1 MATQLEN
8 SMQMTTAKIA
18 HEMKNPLAIIRANIQ
33 LLELEDKDNEHKRNY
48 NVMYAEIDRIN
59 RLILEFIE
67 VSKPKEYQFKKIE
80 IKAIFH
86 EILQDIDAEL
96 KFKAI
101 VLICNISNEDM
112 FVWAD
117 RAKIKEVF
125 VNMIKNASEAV
136 EKGGKIYITI
146 FKSDNYINVKI
157 EDNGKGIPEEYIDY
171 IGKPFFTTKK
181 GGSGLGVSISKK
193 IIEDHEGTFSIASVE
208 GEGSSISI
216 LLPQYEQKNQS
227 FS

>member
-1 MATQLEN
+1 
-8 SMQMTTAKIA
+8 MTTAKIA
-18 HEMKNPLAIIRANIQ
+18 HEMKNPLAVIRANVQ
-33 LLELEDKDNEHKRNY
+33 LLELEDKGDEHKRNY
-48 NVMYAEIDRIN
+48 DVMYAEIDRIN

-80 IKAIFH
+80 IKEIFR
-86 EILQDIDAEL
+86 EILENIDAEL

-101 VLICNISNEDM
+101 ILACNICDEDM

-136 EKGGKIYITI
+136 ENGGKIYVVI

-181 GGSGLGVSISKK
+181 GGSGLGVSISRK
-193 IIEDHEGTFSIASVE
+193 IIEDHGGTFSIASVE

-216 LLPQYEQKNQS
+216 LLPQYESKKNY
-227 FS
+227 F

>member
-8 SMQMTTAKIA
+8 NMQMTTAKIA

-80 IKAIFH
+80 IKTIFH

-193 IIEDHEGTFSIASVE
+193 IIEDHKGTFSIASVE

-216 LLPQYEQKNQS
+216 LLPQYEQKNQA
-227 FS
+227 FC